1 MVLFQVPS
9 NNPRH
14 PSVHP
19 DSRHWTSLTFAV
31 LHGHISVVQVSSC
44 QVRSCA
50 RNLPGVLGSK
60 QSPSLTWVSSRLE
73 SEKPEALLKCSPGQQ
88 GRDPPGL
95 SQGEGFSAR
104 IHVEFEGIRPRS

>member
-14 PSVHP
+14 PSIHP

-44 QVRSCA
+44 QVRS
-50 RNLPGVLGSK
+50 VLATYQVCWAPSK
-60 QSPSLTWVSSRLE
+60 AP
-73 SEKPEALLKCSPGQQ
+73 ASPG
-88 GRDPPGL
+88 
-95 SQGEGFSAR
+95 
-104 IHVEFEGIRPRS
+104 